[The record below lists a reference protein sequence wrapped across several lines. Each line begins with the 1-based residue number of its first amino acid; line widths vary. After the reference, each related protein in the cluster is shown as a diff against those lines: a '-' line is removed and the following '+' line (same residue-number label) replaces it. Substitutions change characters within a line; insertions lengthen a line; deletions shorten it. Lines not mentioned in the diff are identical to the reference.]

1 MISLLKSVKQP
12 RNCCPKFM
20 SEINQENTGL
30 VNSLDYRLREEI
42 AFDGNSGYS
51 INDSSRGQSSIY
63 TSDKQQKLEFL
74 AEKTID
80 QPVSVF
86 DAAKYV
92 LELMDEQCTTMKL
105 HKLLYYCQAWNLVWE
120 DNKLFNEKIEAW
132 ANGPVVRE
140 LFNFH
145 KGMYLISK
153 NSLTLG
159 NSSKLSQLQKD
170 NVKSVIKFYGG
181 RTSQWLIDQTHS
193 EKPWRDARKGLA
205 PNERGDSEITPQSI
219 FDYFSSLK

>member
-1 MISLLKSVKQP
+1 
-12 RNCCPKFM
+12 M
-20 SEINQENTGL
+20 SEINQDNTGL
-30 VNSLDYRLREEI
+30 INNVSYRLREEI
-42 AFDGNSGYS
+42 VFDGNSGCS
-51 INDSSRGQSSIY
+51 VSDSSLGQSPIY
-63 TSDKQQKLEFL
+63 TSDKQETVVFP
-74 AEKTID
+74 AEKTANL
-80 QPVSVF
+80 PVSVF

-92 LELMDEQCTTMKL
+92 LELMNEQCTTMKL
-105 HKLLYYCQAWNLVWE
+105 HKLLYYCQAWNLVWD
-120 DNKLFNEKIEAW
+120 DNKLFNDKIEAW

-145 KGMYLISK
+145 KGMYWISK

-159 NSSKLSQLQKD
+159 NSAKLSQLQKD
-170 NVKSVIKFYGG
+170 NVKSVIKFYGR

-205 PNERGDSEITPQSI
+205 PNERGDSEITPQSM

>member
-1 MISLLKSVKQP
+1 M
-12 RNCCPKFM
+12 N
-20 SEINQENTGL
+20 EINQDNTG
-30 VNSLDYRLREEI
+30 VVKSLGYRLREEI
-42 AFDGNSGYS
+42 AFDGNSS
-51 INDSSRGQSSIY
+51 CSVSDSSRGQSPIY
-63 TSDKQQKLEFL
+63 MSDKKGTVEFL
-74 AEKTID
+74 AEKAED

-92 LELMDEQCTTMKL
+92 LELINEQCTTMKL

-120 DNKLFNEKIEAW
+120 DDILFNDKIEAW

-145 KGMYLISK
+145 KGMYWITK

-159 NSSKLSQLQKD
+159 NSSKLSQIQKD
-170 NVKSVIKFYGG
+170 NVKSVIAFYGG
-181 RTSQWLIDQTHS
+181 RTSQWLIDQTHT
-193 EKPWRDARKGLA
+193 EKPWREARKGLA
-205 PNERGDSEITPQSI
+205 PNERGNSEITPQAM